1 MRMEIIREEKFA
13 IPGGEIPISL
23 IREKDEEGEFFSI
36 EIDGVLW
43 LQTESRMHAVVL
55 FEIMKDHLTEYM
67 HYEKIK

>member
-23 IREKDEEGEFFSI
+23 TREKDEEGEFFSI